1 MWSTAAGPSGCS
13 AGASVD
19 AQLLRLCVG
28 LTCIMGPGV
37 ASVDLSLMRA
47 STRASIPKSSV
58 VSSSLSSSLSSTRS
72 WSLRRAVF
80 YAFESLCFLY
90 CHAYW
95 GNPNFHGT
103 LEPMPLV
110 RPRCSSFPNAFV
122 RMSSSR
128 LCEQTSWE
136 ACLSAFSSTWG
147 TVRMS

>member
-1 MWSTAAGPSGCS
+1 MWSTTAGPLGCS
-13 AGASVD
+13 GGASVD

-28 LTCIMGPGV
+28 LTCTMGPGM

-47 STRASIPKSSV
+47 STRASIPNSSA
-58 VSSSLSSSLSSTRS
+58 VSSSLSSSRS
-72 WSLRRAVF
+72 WALMRAAF
-80 YAFESLCFLY
+80 YALESLCFLY

-110 RPRCSSFPNAFV
+110 HPWCSSFPNTFV
-122 RMSSSR
+122 RMSSSC

-136 ACLSAFSSTWG
+136 ACLSAFSLTWG
-147 TVRMS
+147 TVRTR